1 MKKALVY
8 ILSAVLLTTFMASC
22 STGLE
27 PVEDLENT
35 GYTIVVSGTVADI
48 TTTEPL
54 ENVKITLYAAE
65 VTEYGEGALVNR
77 TVYTDNRGR
86 FELTE
91 SGFQQKITCRVTAE
105 DQSGVYE
112 SATQEM
118 VVSWNGTSYNS
129 QTRTS
134 YVNDVNF
141 YLKKENQ

>member
-8 ILSAVLLTTFMASC
+8 ILSAVLLTAFMASC

-35 GYTIVVSGTVADI
+35 GYTIVVSG
-48 TTTEPL
+48 
-54 ENVKITLYAAE
+54 
-65 VTEYGEGALVNR
+65 ALVSR

-91 SGFQQKITCRVTAE
+91 GGFQQKITCRVTAE